1 MGVSTIASFIIIAQ
15 PPKKIEVKVSDDG
28 LNIGGEVVGWESIV
42 GWAAVDLNEDLEIVV
57 QTSKVVK
64 DFYYFYVHEEDSKV
78 KELLQ
83 ILTQFAPYDETIIA
97 KNQAHNILRNFGLK

>member
-1 MGVSTIASFIIIAQ
+1 M
-15 PPKKIEVKVSDDG
+15 
-28 LNIGGEVVGWESIV
+28 NIGGEVVGWESIV